1 MKPFHASCHIVL
13 LAFLLLVLPSAR
25 PALAQ
30 VETNFPDP
38 PGTVAARL
46 QERYDAMRSLSFSF
60 VQSTEGQMAGRPREG
75 SGRAV
80 FLKTSGAK
88 RMRWDYDSPERQVLV
103 SDGTTFSMYFENL
116 HQMIVSPAKVIE
128 EDMTYSFFT
137 GTGKLTDNFAILGPN
152 KNIVDTEYR
161 DLRVIQLVPRSSE
174 SQVQDIHLWIGADSL
189 IRRLEI
195 RDQFDTLT
203 VLTLNHIE
211 ENSLDGK
218 DEQAL
223 SALFTFSPPEDTE
236 IIHQNE

>member
-1 MKPFHASCHIVL
+1 MKPFHPSCHIVL
-13 LAFLLLVLPSAR
+13 LAFLLLVLLSAQPV
-25 PALAQ
+25 PAWA
-30 VETNFPDP
+30 VDNFPDP

-60 VQSTEGQMAGRPREG
+60 VQSTSGQLAGRPREG

-80 FLKTSGAK
+80 FLKTGTSK

-116 HQMIVSPAKVIE
+116 QQMIVSPAKVIE

-137 GTGKLTDNFAILGPN
+137 GSGRLADEFAILGPN

-161 DLRVIQLVPRSSE
+161 DLRVIQLVPKSAE
-174 SQVQDIHLWIGADSL
+174 SQVQDIHLWIGPDSL
-189 IRRLEI
+189 IQRIEI
-195 RDQFDTLT
+195 RDQFDTRT
-203 VLTLNHIE
+203 VLTLSHIE
-211 ENSLDGK
+211 ENTLDGK

-223 SALFTFSPPEDTE
+223 STLFSFSPPEGTE
-236 IIHQNE
+236 IIHQDE